1 MIQVKEFVDTD
12 NSYAENKANQFL
24 ATLDENQFIDI
35 RYGSVLKPS
44 HTGTAQQRSSIL
56 VIYRTKQ

>member
-24 ATLDENQFIDI
+24 ATLNEDQIVDI
-35 RYGSVLKPS
+35 RYGSIVKATHNGP
-44 HTGTAQQRSSIL
+44 AQQRSSIL
-56 VIYRTKQ
+56 IIYRTTV